1 MPCADSSRAGLQG
14 HLGASSTSRKGG
26 TGALPAPAPWPS
38 PVALR
43 GHRTAATSP
52 AGVSFH
58 TTAPKLS
65 SSQISWGSA
74 KGQRREL
81 VAEGVMQGGAESWQ
95 QGQERLD
102 ATGHPPSQS
111 GRPPAA
117 PRTPPPPLGMCLL
130 TVQLWG
136 GVETLTGTPL
146 GATLPVF
153 ILGALAGCSPEE
165 GPQAGALPPLCATPA
180 CDAAAAPG
188 CPGLPLP
195 IHCRT
200 RPCTEAREWG

>member
-1 MPCADSSRAGLQG
+1 MPCADSSWAGLRGILVPPAHPAREGQVPCQP
-14 HLGASSTSRKGG
+14 
-26 TGALPAPAPWPS
+26 LPPWPS

-81 VAEGVMQGGAESWQ
+81 VVEGGMQGGAESWQ

-102 ATGHPPSQS
+102 TTGHPPSQN

-117 PRTPPPPLGMCLL
+117 PRTPPPPLGMHLL
-130 TVQLWG
+130 RVQLWD

-200 RPCTEAREWG
+200 WPRTEAREWG